1 MQPDVLTMMD
11 DTAAWGA
18 PFISPK
24 MYREL
29 VLPFHNRQAKF
40 GRDAGIPIT
49 MHNCGKAEGFM
60 EDLRSIGVNAW
71 DPAQTCNDLKAV
83 QAKFGNSLVLMGGW
97 DARDHLLSPDVTDEE
112 IRQSVRDT
120 IDTYAKGGGFCWC
133 GGYLGPVDDPEV
145 NRKNAVLMDEVYK
158 YGDQFYK

>member
-1 MQPDVLTMMD
+1 
-11 DTAAWGA
+11 
-18 PFISPK
+18 
-24 MYREL
+24 
-29 VLPFHNRQAKF
+29 
-40 GRDAGIPIT
+40 
-49 MHNCGKAEGFM
+49 
-60 EDLRSIGVNAW
+60 
-71 DPAQTCNDLKAV
+71 
-83 QAKFGNSLVLMGGW
+83 MGGW